1 MPRLSFEHGY
11 DMSYTYPKNIHFK
24 CDRCT
29 LCCGDT
35 ENRKR
40 SILLLETEAQRISKK
55 TSMKIDDFAEATRG
69 FKPYNY
75 KIRKRTKDRKCVFLK
90 ENLCSIYSLRP
101 LICMFYP
108 FQLENAGHE
117 RYMFLYTNECPGIGK
132 GEELKKAF
140 FQNLFQTFLGRTKT
154 T

>member
-1 MPRLSFEHGY
+1 
-11 DMSYTYPKNIHFK
+11 MSYTYPRNIRFE
-24 CDRCT
+24 CDRCA

-40 SILLLETEAQRISKK
+40 SILLLETEVQLISKK
-55 TSMKIDDFAEATRG
+55 TSMKINDFAETTEG
-69 FKPYNY
+69 FEPYIY
-75 KIRKRTKDRKCVFLK
+75 KIKKRTEDGKCIFLK

-101 LICMFYP
+101 LICIFYP
-108 FQLENAGHE
+108 FQLENVGRR
-117 RYMFLYTNECPGIGK
+117 RYTFLYTNECPGIGK

-140 FQNLFQTFLGRTKT
+140 FQNLFQIFLSRTKT

>member
-1 MPRLSFEHGY
+1 
-11 DMSYTYPKNIHFK
+11 MSYTYPRNVCFK

-29 LCCGDT
+29 LCCGGT
-35 ENRKR
+35 ENKER
-40 SILLLETEAQRISKK
+40 SILLLETEARLISKK
-55 TSMKIDDFAEATRG
+55 TSMKIDDFAKATRG
-69 FKPYNY
+69 FEPYKY
-75 KIRKRTKDRKCVFLK
+75 KIRKRTEDGKCVFLK

-140 FQNLFQTFLGRTKT
+140 FQKLFQIFLDKTKQNLI
-154 T
+154 